1 MNIPANLKYTQDDEW
16 VRIEG
21 EFAFVG
27 ITDYAQHEL
36 GDIVFVDVTCEGD
49 TVEAGEAFGSVEA
62 VKTVADLLMPVKGE
76 VVEFNTALE
85 DASAINADPYGNGWI
100 IKIKPENMADI
111 DALKPLPKEWLY
123 FILHSGRTNGYIL
136 RTMYLPTPY
145 QLLTNSYHGRC

>member
-1 MNIPANLKYTQDDEW
+1 M
-16 VRIEG
+16 RIEG

-36 GDIVFVDVTCEGD
+36 GDIVFVDVTCEGE
-49 TVEAGEAFGSVEA
+49 TIEAGEAFGSVEA

-85 DASAINADPYGNGWI
+85 GASAINNDPYGAGWI

-111 DALKPLPKEWLY
+111 NGLMDAAAYTAK
-123 FILHSGRTNGYIL
+123 IGA
-136 RTMYLPTPY
+136 
-145 QLLTNSYHGRC
+145 

>member
-36 GDIVFVDVTCEGD
+36 GDIVFVDVTCEGE
-49 TVEAGEAFGSVEA
+49 TIEAGEAFGSVEA

-76 VVEFNTALE
+76 VLEFNSALE

-100 IKIKPENMADI
+100 IKVKPENMADI
-111 DALKPLPKEWLY
+111 DALMDAAAYTAK
-123 FILHSGRTNGYIL
+123 IGA
-136 RTMYLPTPY
+136 
-145 QLLTNSYHGRC
+145 